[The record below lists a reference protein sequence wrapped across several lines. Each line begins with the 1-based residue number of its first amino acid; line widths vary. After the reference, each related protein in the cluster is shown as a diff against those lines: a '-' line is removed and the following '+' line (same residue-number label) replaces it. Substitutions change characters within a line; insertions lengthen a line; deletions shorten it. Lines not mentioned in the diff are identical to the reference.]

1 MRGAAALRVLSLLL
15 VSAGLHA
22 AQPPAPHADDFVRV
36 RGTEFTLRGVPYRFV
51 GTNLWYAAWIGRANR
66 DRGADGGDRARV
78 VRELDFL
85 AANGITNL
93 RLLGAA
99 ERSPLQNSMDPAIS
113 YRGAVENESLLE
125 GLDFFID
132 EMGKRDM
139 KAVIFL
145 NNFWEWSGGMVTY
158 LYWVNGGE
166 YVNLGDPAHPWPE
179 FALFSAQFYSNRAA
193 QALYRDYVSTLLRR
207 RNSVNGRL
215 YRDDPVI
222 MAWQLANEPRPGDGE
237 ASRSNLPAYYAWVR
251 ETAGLI
257 KELAPRQLVSLGSEG
272 LMGCLELAECFIG
285 AHAGT
290 GVDYA
295 TFHIWPRNWRWFDAA
310 QPAANFDSAAAR
322 TEDYISRH
330 IDLARRLGMPL
341 VLEEFGMERDQGSL
355 SPASTVQY
363 RDRFFQSV
371 FARIEESA
379 LRGGPLVGS
388 NFWAWGGFGSAQHD
402 DGVWRPGDRVFVG
415 DPPQEPQGLNSVF
428 ASDASTLR
436 VLRAHSEN
444 LTVVEFHPHDI
455 D

>member
-1 MRGAAALRVLSLLL
+1 MRGVTALRVLSLLL
-15 VSAGLHA
+15 VSVGLHA
-22 AQPPAPHADDFVRV
+22 AQPPVPPADDFVRV
-36 RGTEFTLRGVPYRFV
+36 RGTEFTLRGAPYRFV
-51 GTNLWYAAWIGRANR
+51 GTNLWYAAWIGRAST
-66 DRGADGGDRARV
+66 DGGADGGDRARV

-113 YRGAVENESLLE
+113 YRGVVENESLLE
-125 GLDFFID
+125 GLDFFLD

-193 QALYRDYVSTLLRR
+193 QVLFRDYVSVLLRR

-237 ASRSNLPAYYAWVR
+237 ASRANLPAYYAWIR
-251 ETAGLI
+251 ETARLI
-257 KELAPRQLVSLGSEG
+257 RELAPRQLISLGSEG
-272 LMGCLELAECFIG
+272 LMGCLELDECFIG

-295 TFHIWPRNWRWFDAA
+295 TFHIWPKNWRWFDAT
-310 QPAANFDSAAAR
+310 QPGANFDGAAAR

-330 IDLARRLGMPL
+330 IELARRLGMPL
-341 VLEEFGMERDQGSL
+341 VLEEFGLERDQGSL

-363 RDRFFQSV
+363 RDRFFQSAFV
-371 FARIEESA
+371 RIEESA

-388 NFWAWGGFGSAQHD
+388 NFWAWGGFGAAQHD
-402 DGVWRPGDRVFVG
+402 DGVWRPGDRGFVG

-436 VLRAHSEN
+436 VLRAHSKN
-444 LTVVEFHPHDI
+444 LTVVELHPDDI

>member
-1 MRGAAALRVLSLLL
+1 MRGVAALRVLGLLL
-15 VSAGLHA
+15 LSSALHA
-22 AQPPAPHADDFVRV
+22 AQPPVPPDDDFVRV
-36 RGTEFTLRGVPYRFV
+36 RGTEFTLRGAPYRFV
-51 GTNLWYAAWIGRANR
+51 GTNLWYAAWIGRA
-66 DRGADGGDRARV
+66 DADDGEVGGDRARV

-113 YRGAVENESLLE
+113 YRGVVENESLLE
-125 GLDFFID
+125 GLDYFLD
-132 EMGKRDM
+132 EMGKRNM

-193 QALYRDYVSTLLRR
+193 QALFQDYVSTLLQR

-237 ASRSNLPAYYAWVR
+237 ASRANLPAYYAWVR

-257 KELAPRQLVSLGSEG
+257 RELAPRQLISLGSEG
-272 LMGCLELAECFIG
+272 LMGCLELDDCFIG
-285 AHAGT
+285 AHADT

-295 TFHIWPRNWRWFDAA
+295 TFHIWPKNWRWFDAA
-310 QPAANFDSAAAR
+310 QPGANFDSAAAR

-330 IDLARRLGMPL
+330 LELAHRLGMPL
-341 VLEEFGMERDQGSL
+341 VLEEFGLERDQGSL

-363 RDRFFQSV
+363 RDRFFQTV

-379 LRGGPLVGS
+379 RRGGPLVGS

-402 DGVWRPGDRVFVG
+402 DGAWRPGDRSFVG

-436 VLRAHSEN
+436 VLRAHAKN
-444 LTVVEFHPHDI
+444 LTVVELHPDDI